1 MLLVKE
7 LGIRYRGFSVVI
19 EGCMLTRMSSESSD
33 PLVWQPRRSST
44 AKALRI
50 TSECRE
56 IGECT
61 RVARMRSISV
71 DGQGHYNP
79 DRSEDLWG
87 KAVRP

>member
-1 MLLVKE
+1 MKARTHSRAA
-7 LGIRYRGFSVVI
+7 LGA
-19 EGCMLTRMSSESSD
+19 
-33 PLVWQPRRSST
+33 PRT

-50 TSECRE
+50 TSTGWE

>member
-1 MLLVKE
+1 
-7 LGIRYRGFSVVI
+7 
-19 EGCMLTRMSSESSD
+19 MLTRISSESSE
-33 PLVWQPRRSST
+33 PLVGSLARRSRT

-87 KAVRP
+87 KAVRPW

>member
-1 MLLVKE
+1 M
-7 LGIRYRGFSVVI
+7 VI
-19 EGCMLTRMSSESSD
+19 EGCMLTRISSEK
-33 PLVWQPRRSST
+33 LGTTRGQPRRSRT

-56 IGECT
+56 IEECA
-61 RVARMRSISV
+61 RVARMRLISV
-71 DGQGHYNP
+71 DGRGQYNP

>member
-1 MLLVKE
+1 MIKVGHA
-7 LGIRYRGFSVVI
+7 GIANS
-19 EGCMLTRMSSESSD
+19 
-33 PLVWQPRRSST
+33 
-44 AKALRI
+44 
-50 TSECRE
+50 RE

>member
-1 MLLVKE
+1 M
-7 LGIRYRGFSVVI
+7 VI
-19 EGCMLTRMSSESSD
+19 EGCMLTRINSESSD
-33 PLVWQPRRSST
+33 PLVGSLRRSRT

-71 DGQGHYNP
+71 DGRGQYNP